1 MFTDVYD
8 KSNAAGIVGGE
19 QSRIS
24 TLDICVYIAVIIL
37 TQSWFPLTVY
47 WTLFNK
53 LTVLWSDS
61 CWRLKKEYRLYKWF
75 ISSFFYTMA
84 KCYHGLLLGADNPA
98 NNDPTVAWDC
108 WLTVITFQTSVL
120 KVSSHHRWKRSTF
133 IYFLCLRISAYELT
147 SWTLRLILTL
157 MMCEFALCRQSRLR
171 RRSLY
176 TEGRWSIEIGT
187 YKG

>member
-1 MFTDVYD
+1 MIQPYWNKANTSLIDIPCSCTIKKKHGWGKKQSQHLQINPSFVSLFLKVFTDVYD

-37 TQSWFPLTVY
+37 TQSWCPLTFY

-75 ISSFFYTMA
+75 ISFFFIPWQNVTMDFCWGQIIQQIMTQQLLEIA
-84 KCYHGLLLGADNPA
+84 GLQWSL
-98 NNDPTVAWDC
+98 
-108 WLTVITFQTSVL
+108 
-120 KVSSHHRWKRSTF
+120 
-133 IYFLCLRISAYELT
+133 
-147 SWTLRLILTL
+147 
-157 MMCEFALCRQSRLR
+157 SRPR
-171 RRSLY
+171 C
-176 TEGRWSIEIGT
+176 
-187 YKG
+187 